1 MNFKLRL
8 KNKITLATL
17 ATLVITF
24 IYQVLGVFEI
34 VPTISQETIIQLVG
48 LILNVF
54 VALGVVVD
62 PTTAGIKDSAQAMNY
77 TEPRKDGE

>member
-34 VPTISQETIIQLVG
+34 VPTISQETIMQLVG